1 MSKHKKINKIDNKPT
16 NRREI
21 DKSTKKKGDKR
32 KKEKKKKRQ

>member
-21 DKSTKKKGDKR
+21 DKSTKIANKY
-32 KKEKKKKRQ
+32 KKK